1 MARRVFFSFHYDR
14 DNWRAGQVR
23 NSGVVKPNYDETGF
37 FDGVDWEEL
46 KRANDKRIK
55 RWIRNQ
61 MKGCSVTVVLIG
73 SQTYGRKWIDYEI
86 NKSVRDD
93 MGLVGVR
100 IHNIK
105 DQNRR
110 TDSLGKNPFRKPGLG
125 NVGENLADK
134 YNTYDWKHENG
145 KENLGDW
152 IEEAAKIANR

>member
-1 MARRVFFSFHYDR
+1 MVRRVFFSFHYDR

-46 KRANDKRIK
+46 KRADDDRIK
-55 RWIRNQ
+55 RWIREQ

-73 SQTYGRKWIDYEI
+73 SKTYGRDWVDYEI
-86 NKSVRDD
+86 KKSVRDD

-100 IHNIK
+100 IHNVK
-105 DQNRR
+105 DKHGL
-110 TDSLGKNPFRKPGLG
+110 TDSRGKNPLRKW
-125 NVGENLADK
+125 NIDSTGENLADK
-134 YNTYDWKHENG
+134 YDTYDWVLHNG
-145 KENLGDW
+145 QDNLGDW